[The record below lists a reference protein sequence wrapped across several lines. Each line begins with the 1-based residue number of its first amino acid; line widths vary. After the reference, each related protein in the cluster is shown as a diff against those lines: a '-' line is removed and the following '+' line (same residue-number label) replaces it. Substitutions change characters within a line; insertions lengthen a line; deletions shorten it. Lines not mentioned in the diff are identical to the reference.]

1 MILDATVDQSYMA
14 EAIALARLSV
24 EEGAG
29 GPFGAL
35 VVRDGRVLGRGR
47 NRVVADCDPTAHAE
61 VLAIR
66 EACAALGAFHLGG
79 AVLYASCEPCP
90 MCLAAAHWAGL
101 AGLVYAAESADAEAL
116 GFADGAIRDVLAG
129 RAGERAM
136 PRAQMMRA
144 EALEVFRMWRHSP
157 LRVPY

>member
-1 MILDATVDQSYMA
+1 MIRDSTADRWYMI
-14 EAIALARLSV
+14 EAIALARRSV

-35 VVRDGRVLGRGR
+35 LVRDGRVLGRGR

-66 EACAALGAFHLGG
+66 EACVALGVFHLAG
-79 AVLYASCEPCP
+79 ATLYASCEPCP
-90 MCLAAAHWAGL
+90 MCLAAAHWAQL
-101 AGLVYAAESADAEAL
+101 ARVVYAAEAADAAAL
-116 GFADGAIRDVLAG
+116 GFADGAIRDILAG
-129 RAGERAM
+129 RAEDRMM

-144 EALEVFRMWRHSP
+144 EALEVFRLWRQSP

>member
-1 MILDATVDQSYMA
+1 MIPDPTVSPSYMA
-14 EAIALARLSV
+14 EAIALARRSV

-35 VVRDGRVLGRGR
+35 VVREGRILGRGR
-47 NRVVADCDPTAHAE
+47 NRVLADCDPTAHAE

-66 EACAALGAFHLGG
+66 AACAALGAFQLGG

-101 AGLVYAAESADAEAL
+101 AGVVYAAEAADAAVL
-116 GFADGAIRDVLAG
+116 GFADAEIREILAG
-129 RAGERAM
+129 RADDRAM
-136 PRAQMMRA
+136 PRAQIMRA
-144 EALEVFRMWRHSP
+144 EALEVFRLWAQSP

>member
-1 MILDATVDQSYMA
+1 MV
-14 EAIALARLSV
+14 EAIALARRSV

-35 VVRDGRVLGRGR
+35 VVREGRILGRGR

-66 EACAALGAFHLGG
+66 AACAALGAFQLGG

-101 AGLVYAAESADAEAL
+101 AGVVYAAEAADAAAL
-116 GFADGAIRDVLAG
+116 GFADAEIREILAG
-129 RAGERAM
+129 RADGRAM
-136 PRAQMMRA
+136 PRAQIMRA
-144 EALEVFRMWRHSP
+144 EALEVFRLWAQSP

>member
-1 MILDATVDQSYMA
+1 MIPDPVAGRAYMA
-14 EAIALARLSV
+14 EAIALARRSV
-24 EEGAG
+24 EDGAG

-35 VVRDGRVLGRGR
+35 VVRDGHILGRGR

-66 EACAALGAFHLGG
+66 AACASLGAFRLEG
-79 AVLYASCEPCP
+79 ALLYASCEPCP

-101 AGLVYAAESADAEAL
+101 AGVVYAAEAADAAAL
-116 GFADGAIRDVLAG
+116 GFADGAIRDILAG
-129 RAGERAM
+129 RAEDRAM
-136 PRAQMMRA
+136 PRAQIMRA
-144 EALEVFRMWRHSP
+144 EALAVFRLWGQSP